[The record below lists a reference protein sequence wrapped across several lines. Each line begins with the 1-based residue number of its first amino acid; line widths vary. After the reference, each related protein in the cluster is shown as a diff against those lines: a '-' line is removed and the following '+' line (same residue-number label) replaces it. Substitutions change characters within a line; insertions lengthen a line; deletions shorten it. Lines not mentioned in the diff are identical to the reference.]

1 RGDRSRARGGL
12 GVRPGARRHRH
23 RRCRLRISVLRR
35 RRSQGRVRP
44 GVVRGLPQPTGRARD
59 LDGVEDLQAAEI
71 EHRVAEIRE
80 RMRPLEAD
88 LAKLRGE
95 RDVLL
100 TELRRRQRLAQ
111 RTTRA
116 DLKPA
121 MREGKLRTIAELVA
135 GTDEG
140 SLDDFIY
147 NLKTGGEVR
156 LGFPGARTQS
166 LAFTDGAQVAQA
178 HDLARAAELYAA
190 GWELGSPG
198 RPGVRVHFP
207 GTRQE
212 RLVAGDDV
220 YARPG
225 ERDQG

>member
-1 RGDRSRARGGL
+1 M
-12 GVRPGARRHRH
+12 
-23 RRCRLRISVLRR
+23 
-35 RRSQGRVRP
+35 Q
-44 GVVRGLPQPTGRARD
+44 D
-59 LDGVEDLQAAEI
+59 LDAAEL
-71 EHRVAEIRE
+71 ERRVAAIRE

-88 LAKLRGE
+88 LARLRGE

-100 TELRRRQRLAQ
+100 TELRRRGRLTE
-111 RTTRA
+111 RTSRA
-116 DLKPA
+116 DLKAA
-121 MREGKLRTIAELVA
+121 MREGKFPTVAELVA
-135 GTDEG
+135 GSEGG
-140 SLDDFIY
+140 SLDDFAY
-147 NLKTGGEVR
+147 NLKTGGQVR

-166 LAFTDGAQVAQA
+166 LSFTDGVQVAQA
-178 HDLARAAELYAA
+178 GDLTRAAELYAA

-212 RLVAGDDV
+212 RLVAADEV